1 MNFMKRAFLSVKAR
15 KGKTLLQILIFTAVC
30 ILVISGLAIQN
41 AADKAADLARQ
52 SLGGDVTL
60 QLDMERMMERAQAEG
75 GLTNI
80 TREPVL
86 LDDVAELASY
96 SYVKGYNL
104 LSSTF
109 GTADDFSPVEAE
121 ESESGGNMMIRG
133 AGMDGDLNLQ
143 GILYSES
150 AQAFADT
157 DSTLIEGRHITEEDV
172 NTNVALIEKTL
183 AEENDL
189 SVGDK
194 ITISEMEFEVVGI
207 YEATVSS
214 QDLSIP
220 IASMLPFNRIFIP
233 YTAANEVKGEDAV
246 GTVDSATFFMD
257 DPANVDSFIS
267 QAKEES
273 NVDFETYALDANNSL
288 YQQMTGPI
296 NNVASFSNNI
306 VYLVTIAGTV
316 ILGLI
321 VMMSIRERKHEMGV
335 LLSLGEKKWKLIGQF
350 IVEIFI
356 VAVVALGISSIGGNV
371 VAGQI
376 GNQLLE
382 NQLQVEESTN
392 ASTGGNFLA
401 MGGSRMLSQQDA
413 DPIDELNVEVTA
425 EDFGMLALIGIGIA
439 ILATLIPALSILQL
453 QPKTI
458 LTKQE

>member
-1 MNFMKRAFLSVKAR
+1 MKRAFLSVKAR

-60 QLDMERMMERAQAEG
+60 QIDTERMMERAQAEG
-75 GLTNI
+75 GLANI

-86 LDDVAELASY
+86 LEDVEELASY

-109 GTADDFSPVEAE
+109 GAADDFSAIEAE
-121 ESESGGNMMIRG
+121 ENDGETGNMMIRG
-133 AGMDGDLNLQ
+133 AGGVDGDLNLQ

-150 AQAFADT
+150 AQAFMDV
-157 DSTLIEGRHITEEDV
+157 DSTLIEGRHITEDDV

-194 ITISEMEFEVVGI
+194 ITISEMEFEIVGI

-233 YTAANEVKGEDAV
+233 YTAANEIKGDDAA

-257 DPANVDSFIS
+257 DPANIDSFIS

-273 NVDFETYALDANNSL
+273 NIDFETYTLDANNSL

-296 NNVASFSNNI
+296 NSVASFSKNI

-350 IVEIFI
+350 VVEILM
-356 VAVVALGISSIGGNV
+356 VAAFALGISSIGGNM
-371 VAGQI
+371 VAEQI

-382 NQLQVEESTN
+382 NQLQIEESAS
-392 ASTGGNFLA
+392 ASTGGTFLV
-401 MGGSRMLSQQDA
+401 MGGNRMMSQQDV
-413 DPIDELNVEVTA
+413 DPIDELNVEVTT

-439 ILATLIPALSILQL
+439 ILATLIPSLSIIQL